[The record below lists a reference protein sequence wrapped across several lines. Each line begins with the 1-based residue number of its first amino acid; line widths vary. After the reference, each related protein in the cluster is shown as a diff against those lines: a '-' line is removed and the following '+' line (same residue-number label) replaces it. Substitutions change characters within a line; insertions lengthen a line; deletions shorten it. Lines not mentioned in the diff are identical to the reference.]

1 MEQFQYHMRQYEEG
15 RLQMNDDDDEE
26 YGHGFKKSTHAYRTQ
41 YSLEMFYVIHQ
52 LRNWVLNLTPD
63 LNSLTSI

>member
-26 YGHGFKKSTHAYRTQ
+26 YGHGFKNSTHAYRTPT
-41 YSLEMFYVIHQ
+41 LLKNI
-52 LRNWVLNLTPD
+52 
-63 LNSLTSI
+63 

>member
-26 YGHGFKKSTHAYRTQ
+26 YGYGFKSQPTRLRITLKH
-41 YSLEMFYVIHQ
+41 SLKIKWGASSRF
-52 LRNWVLNLTPD
+52 LNGAG
-63 LNSLTSI
+63 

>member
-26 YGHGFKKSTHAYRTQ
+26 YGYGFKKSTYAFVNNT
-41 YSLEMFYVIHQ
+41 
-52 LRNWVLNLTPD
+52 
-63 LNSLTSI
+63 

>member
-26 YGHGFKKSTHAYRTQ
+26 YGYGFKSQPTRLLIILKH
-41 YSLEMFYVIHQ
+41 SLKYFP
-52 LRNWVLNLTPD
+52 LKWK
-63 LNSLTSI
+63 LTSKA

>member
-26 YGHGFKKSTHAYRTQ
+26 YGYGFKKSTHAYRNPTLLKNILR
-41 YSLEMFYVIHQ
+41 YSSM
-52 LRNWVLNLTPD
+52 T
-63 LNSLTSI
+63 

>member
-26 YGHGFKKSTHAYRTQ
+26 YGHGFKNSTHAY
-41 YSLEMFYVIHQ
+41 SLSADRADMI
-52 LRNWVLNLTPD
+52 LILVLID
-63 LNSLTSI
+63 LP

>member
-26 YGHGFKKSTHAYRTQ
+26 YGHGFKKLTHAYWT
-41 YSLEMFYVIHQ
+41 STLLKNI
-52 LRNWVLNLTPD
+52 LRN
-63 LNSLTSI
+63 SSIT

>member
-26 YGHGFKKSTHAYRTQ
+26 YGHGFKNSTHAYRTPT
-41 YSLEMFYVIHQ
+41 LLKNI
-52 LRNWVLNLTPD
+52 LRN
-63 LNSLTSI
+63 SSIT

>member
-26 YGHGFKKSTHAYRTQ
+26 YGYGFKSQPTRLQIILKH
-41 YSLEMFYVIHQ
+41 SLKIFSFETETNV
-52 LRNWVLNLTPD
+52 
-63 LNSLTSI
+63 

>member
-26 YGHGFKKSTHAYRTQ
+26 YGHGFKPTH
-41 YSLEMFYVIHQ
+41 
-52 LRNWVLNLTPD
+52 LRIRLTPS
-63 LNSLTSI
+63 LNTVL